1 MHKFGKA
8 STNTDV
14 ISTSII
20 ANNPKLRLWNTF
32 FSDVV
37 GCFSLPHK
45 NSPLQR
51 VPEDPRLLNTKF
63 YLFTRKNTTHPEVLL
78 YDDEGKSLRES
89 NFNVFKPLK
98 VLIHGY
104 TSKWNEKG
112 ALTVKDSYLKLVSL
126 PLLIELNCWSKNKR
140 KIEMF
145 QFLYSISVYWYRN
158 IFMPSTIRGES
169 KLCYYN
175 HKIEKF
181 TVIMSVCTVLS
192 I

>member
-1 MHKFGKA
+1 MYSYQTSKFLRHYCCYISQLSCISLA
-8 STNTDV
+8 ALQHLLMQNIYV
-14 ISTSII
+14 ISTSINQI
-20 ANNPKLRLWNTF
+20 TQNYSYQNTS

-37 GCFSLPHK
+37 GCFSMPHK

-126 PLLIELNCWSKNKR
+126 TLLIFN
-140 KIEMF
+140 
-145 QFLYSISVYWYRN
+145 
-158 IFMPSTIRGES
+158 
-169 KLCYYN
+169 
-175 HKIEKF
+175 
-181 TVIMSVCTVLS
+181 
-192 I
+192 